1 MSRPCVLIIGG
12 SGFIGRRLA
21 ADLAAEK
28 WRVIIVS
35 RSPNRARQAAGGQF
49 DYVSSLRH
57 LYDSIRPE
65 LVINLAG
72 ASVGEGHWTPER
84 KRELLESRLQ
94 PTQALADWLQR
105 CPQPP
110 KLVIQA
116 SAVGYYGNGS
126 AAGWPPC
133 DENAPPQDVF
143 VSDLCRQWE
152 ALSQQMHETSG
163 VPVAVCRFGVVLGQG
178 GGILPQ
184 LLKPVSFCIGRI
196 GSGRQ
201 ALPWIHLDDLS
212 LALRFLAAQNL
223 AGWQAFNLTAPAATT
238 QLDFARAAA
247 KILRR
252 PLLFAVP
259 QGLMRL
265 ALGEQADL
273 VLDGQFAE
281 PQALRRLGF
290 AFRFVDIQAA
300 LADLLRRPA
309 R

>member
-49 DYVSSLRH
+49 EYVSSLRH

-72 ASVGEGHWTPER
+72 VSVGEGRWSAAR

-133 DENAPPQDVF
+133 DESAPPQDIF

-184 LLKPVSFCIGRI
+184 LLKPVSFCVGRI

-201 ALPWIHLDDLS
+201 PLPWIHLDDLS
-212 LALRFLAAQNL
+212 AALRFLAAQNL

-259 QGLMRL
+259 QTLMRL
-265 ALGEQADL
+265 VLGEQADL
-273 VLDGQFAE
+273 VLDAQFAE
-281 PQALRRLGF
+281 PQALRRLCF
-290 AFRFVDIQAA
+290 AFRFADIQAA

>member
-49 DYVSSLRH
+49 EYVSSLRH

-72 ASVGEGHWTPER
+72 VSVGEGRWSAAR

-133 DENAPPQDVF
+133 DESAPPQDIF

-184 LLKPVSFCIGRI
+184 LLKPVSFCVGRI

-201 ALPWIHLDDLS
+201 PLPWIHLDDLS
-212 LALRFLAAQNL
+212 SALRFLAAQNL

-259 QGLMRL
+259 QTLMRL
-265 ALGEQADL
+265 VLGEQADL
-273 VLDGQFAE
+273 VLDAQFAE
-281 PQALRRLGF
+281 PQALRRLCF
-290 AFRFVDIQAA
+290 AFRFADIQAA

>member
-49 DYVSSLRH
+49 EYVSSLRH

-72 ASVGEGHWTPER
+72 ASVGEGRWSAAR

-133 DENAPPQDVF
+133 DESAPPQDVF

-152 ALSQQMHETSG
+152 ALSQRMHETSG

-184 LLKPVSFCIGRI
+184 LLKPVSFCVGRI

-201 ALPWIHLDDLS
+201 PLPWIHLDDLS

-247 KILRR
+247 KILHR

-259 QGLMRL
+259 QTLMRL

-290 AFRFVDIQAA
+290 VFRFADIQAT